1 MSLEVHSFLL
11 PAPLLIQ
18 DILYRSALRLARLP
32 QTHPLHTKMKWIE
45 RHNVKRHRSAL
56 HSLIHTLE
64 VKPSKIETSI
74 PFTLHPGCSPPF
86 YKSIASNDKEAIEDF
101 KKNRDETKVFT
112 DGSSTDGKVGASAV
126 LYVNDTKVATL
137 RFHLGA
143 ASEHTIFE
151 AELVGMIMAT
161 HLVSTVDNLPLP
173 ASIFVDNQAAILA
186 GERPTSKPGHYLSV
200 KFREIVQ
207 EVHDRLKLSKNDI
220 SVRWIV
226 GHRNIRG
233 NEEADKEAKKA
244 ATDENSMSP
253 VDQLPAILKARLP
266 ISTSALKQKHREDL
280 LTSWKASWSKSKRY
294 SHLARIDSSTL
305 SKKYLKATGFLPKSR
320 SGVLFQLR
328 SGHIALNKHL
338 YRIKCSDT
346 PNCLQCDKEMP
357 ESVHH
362 FLFDC
367 PRYERERH
375 ILRCRLSRAAA
386 STADLLGSGEA
397 VTETLKF
404 VRETGRFAQKRG
416 EVQS

>member
-1 MSLEVHSFLL
+1 
-11 PAPLLIQ
+11 
-18 DILYRSALRLARLP
+18 
-32 QTHPLHTKMKWIE
+32 MKWIE

-56 HSLIHTLE
+56 HNLIHTLE
-64 VKPSKIETSI
+64 IKPSKIETSI
-74 PFTLHPGCSPPF
+74 PHALHPGCSPPF
-86 YKSIASNDKEAIEDF
+86 YKSIASNDKEAIEEF
-101 KKNRDETKVFT
+101 KKNRDETKIFT

-137 RFHLGA
+137 RYHLGV
-143 ASEHTIFE
+143 ASEHTVFE
-151 AELVGMIMAT
+151 AELVGMIMAA
-161 HLVSTVDNLPLP
+161 HLISTIDNLPLP

-200 KFREIVQ
+200 NFRKIVQ
-207 EVHDRLKLSKNDI
+207 GVHDRLNLSKNDI

-233 NEEADKEAKKA
+233 NEEADKEAKRA
-244 ATDENSMSP
+244 ATDKNSMSP

-280 LTSWKASWSKSKRY
+280 STSWKASWSKSKRY
-294 SHLARIDSSTL
+294 SHLARIDSSTP

-338 YRIKCSDT
+338 YRIKRSDT
-346 PNCLQCDKEMP
+346 PNCLQCDKETP

-367 PRYERERH
+367 PQYERERH
-375 ILRCRLSRAAA
+375 ILRCRLGRAAA

-404 VRETGRFAQKRG
+404 VRETGRFAQKQG